1 MEDSENSKEEKKIQP
16 ENEIKPEVKSFDDE
30 IEQKAAEMQEQ
41 HGDKFNTERFK
52 SAAREYAEKNGNING
67 INADS
72 FVEKDKKDGPNRD
85 AGGKCYH
92 GGWENGKFVWTGPNG
107 EKIEGKD
114 YAEAEDKFNAALV
127 EDARK
132 RGVEPKMGTYWGPGV
147 PESEKREHQRIS
159 SKSAIKH
166 GVTIIAGWPEDRQF
180 WKNLKDEYL
189 KDENHTLA
197 DWEKMTRK
205 IPDDVMSRTP
215 EERARVKKLNDAE
228 LLKAM
233 RRGNNPYL
241 NPQENKPQQP
251 ANTSQNNN
259 NKGKTLTAEQMKALS
274 GRGGQSL

>member
-1 MEDSENSKEEKKIQP
+1 MDDTENLEEEKKTLP
-16 ENEIKPEVKSFDDE
+16 ENEIKPESKSFDDE
-30 IEQKAAEMQEQ
+30 IKQKVTEMQEQ
-41 HGDKFNTERFK
+41 HGDKFNAERFR

-72 FVEKDKKDGPNRD
+72 FVEKDKDKMSNGQ
-85 AGGKCYH
+85 GKSY
-92 GGWENGKFVWTGPNG
+92 GLEQADGKFIARGSDG
-107 EKIEGKD
+107 SILEGNSFEEINDKVCAD
-114 YAEAEDKFNAALV
+114 LVQHCKAQGREATIGLYTENEEYKKTFSKNALL
-127 EDARK
+127 
-132 RGVEPKMGTYWGPGV
+132 
-147 PESEKREHQRIS
+147 
-159 SKSAIKH
+159 KH
-166 GVTIIAGWPEDRQF
+166 NATIISGWPENKQF
-180 WKNLKDEYL
+180 WKDLKDDYL
-189 KDENHTLA
+189 KDPNHTLA

-215 EERARVKKLNDAE
+215 EERDRVKKLNDAE

-251 ANTSQNNN
+251 AKTSQNNN

>member
-1 MEDSENSKEEKKIQP
+1 MDNSEDIEEEKKARP
-16 ENEIKPEVKSFDDE
+16 ENEIKPEVKSFNDE
-30 IEQKAAEMQEQ
+30 IEQKAAEMQAQ
-41 HGDKFNTERFK
+41 HGDKFNAERFK
-52 SAAREYAEKNGNING
+52 SAAREYAEKNGNLNG
-67 INADS
+67 ISADN
-72 FVEKDKKDGPNRD
+72 FVEKDKENISNGQ
-85 AGGKCYH
+85 GKSY
-92 GGWENGKFVWTGPNG
+92 GLEQVNGKFIARGSDG
-107 EKIEGKD
+107 SILEGSSFEEINDKVCAD
-114 YAEAEDKFNAALV
+114 LVQYCKSQGREATIGLHSDNEEYKKTFSKNALL
-127 EDARK
+127 
-132 RGVEPKMGTYWGPGV
+132 
-147 PESEKREHQRIS
+147 
-159 SKSAIKH
+159 KH
-166 GVTIIAGWPEDRQF
+166 NATIIAGWPEDKQF

-251 ANTSQNNN
+251 ANALQNNN
-259 NKGKTLTAEQMKALS
+259 SKGKTLTAGQMKALS